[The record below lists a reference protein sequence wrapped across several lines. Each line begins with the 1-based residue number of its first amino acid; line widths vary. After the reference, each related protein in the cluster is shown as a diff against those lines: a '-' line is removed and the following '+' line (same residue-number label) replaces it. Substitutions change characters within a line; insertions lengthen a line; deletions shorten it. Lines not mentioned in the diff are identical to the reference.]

1 MTIAELQRLIG
12 AKKFAPV
19 YLIYGEEDYLVEESS
34 TLIVNAAL
42 GTSERSFNYSQIDG
56 KNSSGGEVVATAS
69 SFPMMGDRK
78 VVVVND
84 FNELTFTEEEKELF
98 ARYIEKP
105 LQSTVLILI
114 APTVDF
120 RRKLYLDCKKYAEV
134 IECKKL
140 KPNQIF
146 EWIEDVLKESK
157 KYIESAAMELLI
169 ASVGESLNAL
179 KNELDK
185 LVNFIG
191 EKNTITIDNVSEIVG
206 IAKEFT
212 IFELIKAL
220 GEKDVQRSLMILNRM
235 LELGESPQGMIVMI
249 TRFYTQLWRLD
260 ELRRQ
265 HRSDNEIAT

>member
-1 MTIAELQRLIG
+1 
-12 AKKFAPV
+12 
-19 YLIYGEEDYLVEESS
+19 
-34 TLIVNAAL
+34 
-42 GTSERSFNYSQIDG
+42 
-56 KNSSGGEVVATAS
+56 
-69 SFPMMGDRK
+69 
-78 VVVVND
+78 
-84 FNELTFTEEEKELF
+84 
-98 ARYIEKP
+98 
-105 LQSTVLILI
+105 
-114 APTVDF
+114 VDF

-265 HRSDNEIAT
+265 HRSDNEIATEIGVPPYYLKQTYEYFSNYKIVEIEANLRALLTAEVEMKTKSTEPRIVMELLIQSLIEDGARVEQVLGSPFER